1 MAASLREFSPQFWAV
16 VGATFLGF
24 LGIGTVLPGL
34 APHVRHDLG
43 GSDET
48 VGYVIGV
55 FSFVA
60 LAARFL
66 SGPLADTR
74 GRKIAFLT
82 GLMSCAIAGA
92 VYLAPFGIAEVYV
105 ARVLQGFGEACLY
118 TGAATWAV
126 ELAGV
131 RRSAQAL
138 GYVSSGIWG
147 GMSAG
152 PVLGHW
158 VGPFE
163 HAAITQSL
171 LALAGFGLLVRVTET
186 FKPHPHG
193 AKRNWLPRSILVPG
207 FAVGFV
213 NVHYPVITGFLILHL
228 MQHGNSG
235 ASAFTAYAVVILF
248 SRFFLG
254 SLPDRVHPR
263 ITYYTGLVGMTAGML
278 VLAAGPS
285 PMIAI
290 MAAAVLGFGFS
301 FPWSSVVSM
310 VLRQTPDREHGSAV
324 AILGAFYDLF
334 VGTGSFAAGAVSDH
348 FGYGSA
354 FVMAAGALGVAAVLG
369 LFMFPAGSR
378 AGEEVHA
385 PTIVVRQ
392 ETPIGED

>member
-1 MAASLREFSPQFWAV
+1 MASSLREFSPQFWSV

-24 LGIGTVLPGL
+24 LGIGTVLPAL
-34 APHVRHDLG
+34 APHVHHDLG

-48 VGYVIGV
+48 VGFVIGV

-60 LAARFL
+60 LAARIL

-74 GRKIAFLT
+74 GRKIAFTT
-82 GLMSCAIAGA
+82 GLLSCALAGTI
-92 VYLAPFGIAEVYV
+92 YLAPLGLAGVYL

-131 RRSAQAL
+131 HRSSQAL

-158 VGPFE
+158 VGSFE
-163 HAAITQSL
+163 HAALTQTI

-186 FKPHPHG
+186 WKPHPHPV
-193 AKRNWLPRSILVPG
+193 KRNWLPRSILLPG

-213 NVHYPVITGFLILHL
+213 NVHYPVVTGFLILSL
-228 MQHGNSG
+228 VAHGNSG
-235 ASAFTAYAVVILF
+235 PAAFTAYALVILF

-263 ITYYTGLVGMTAGML
+263 KTYYTGLFAMALGL
-278 VLAAGPS
+278 LILATGP
-285 PMIAI
+285 PPALAIA
-290 MAAAVLGFGFS
+290 AAAVLGFGFS
-301 FPWSSVVSM
+301 FPWSSVLST
-310 VLRQTPDREHGSAV
+310 VLRQTPDREHGSAIG
-324 AILGAFYDLF
+324 ILGAFYDLF
-334 VGTGSFAAGAVSDH
+334 VGMGSFAAGAVSER

-354 FVMAAGALGVAAVLG
+354 FTMAAAALGAAAILG
-369 LFMFPAGSR
+369 LFLFPQGTHVVS
-378 AGEEVHA
+378 A
-385 PTIVVRQ
+385 PLESPVDAR
-392 ETPIGED
+392 G